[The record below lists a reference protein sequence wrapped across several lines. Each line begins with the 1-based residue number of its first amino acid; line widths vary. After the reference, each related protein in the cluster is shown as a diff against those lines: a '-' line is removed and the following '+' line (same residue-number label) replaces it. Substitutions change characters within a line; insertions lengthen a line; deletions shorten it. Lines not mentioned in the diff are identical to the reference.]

1 MYFLNIPGESFET
14 DNIQKGIKD
23 MSATL
28 TLWRKHMVKLISKK
42 EESIGIL
49 FQPILWVVLFGT
61 GMKSIMSTGMA
72 GGGDSYMTFMVPGII
87 ALAAMTGAI
96 EGGLTLLFERV
107 QGIIKEYL
115 VAPIPRI
122 SILAGNAMSTVNK
135 SLFQSLVIL
144 VVGVLMGAKFVGL
157 DPLGWLGGLV
167 LITSFGLGFAGIGLA
182 VASRTNSPGGYHML
196 IFMLTLPLLF
206 LSNALYPLEY
216 LPTWMQIG
224 AKINPV
230 SYVVDGLRQTIFDSN
245 ALITGG
251 ELLPL
256 WLCFLVVIVFAGLSM
271 TMAYSSFKKSIK

>member
-1 MYFLNIPGESFET
+1 MN
-14 DNIQKGIKD
+14 
-23 MSATL
+23 AAL
-28 TLWRKHMVKLISKK
+28 TLWRKHMVKLMSKK
-42 EESIGIL
+42 EESIGVL

-61 GMKSIMSTGMA
+61 GMKSVMSTGMA
-72 GGGDSYMTFMVPGII
+72 GSGDSYMTFMVPGII

-96 EGGLTLLFERV
+96 DGGLILLFERV

-122 SILAGNAMSTVNK
+122 SILAGNAMSTINK

-144 VVGVLMGAKFVGL
+144 AIGVLMGAKFVGL

-167 LITSFGLGFAGIGLA
+167 LITGYSLGFAGIGLA
-182 VASRTNSPGGYHML
+182 VASRTDSPGGYHML

-206 LSNALYPLEY
+206 LSNALYPLES

-230 SYVVDGLRQTIFDSN
+230 SYVVDGLRQTIFDST
-245 ALITGG
+245 AVLSGG

-256 WLCFLVVIVFAGLSM
+256 WLCFLLVIAFALLSM
-271 TMAYSSFKKSIK
+271 TLAYNSFKKSIK